1 MYLVLTSSVCDVCT
15 TTYVSSS
22 LNLEAENSGSD
33 RAEEGSC
40 ISVWGCFIIV
50 LALGMQLTNLTC
62 NMPRCIHL
70 LGEYTH
76 AK

>member
-1 MYLVLTSSVCDVCT
+1 MYLVLTSSVRDVCT

-40 ISVWGCFIIV
+40 ISVRGVFYYCTSVRYAVNQF
-50 LALGMQLTNLTC
+50 
-62 NMPRCIHL
+62 NM
-70 LGEYTH
+70 
-76 AK
+76 